1 MSQKIN
7 KLGNIDT
14 FLNDCIDYG
23 ILDEEQESKKI
34 EYLVA
39 KNYLKEF
46 VDSLNSV
53 SVSFKG
59 SIVFENN
66 NLNAEHLI
74 YKINEVLQLK
84 IKNSSLNIIELKKE
98 KDDEEESMLISGGG
112 SGKNS
117 EYEKMVNFLNKK
129 EEIIRFITVFVDL
142 FNNTLNLTERKII
155 YLDLG
160 QYFGHK
166 KVKFLSS
173 LSCKLLTFFRSQIV
187 NRSMNSFAIIPAFYV
202 LK

>member
-7 KLGNIDT
+7 KLGNIET

-46 VDSLNSV
+46 IDSLNSI
-53 SVSFKG
+53 SLSFKG

-66 NLNAEHLI
+66 KLNAEHLI
-74 YKINEVLQLK
+74 YKIDEILQLK

-98 KDDEEESMLISGGG
+98 KDEEESMLINGGD
-112 SGKNS
+112 SVKNS
-117 EYEKMVNFLNKK
+117 EYEKMVKFLDQK

-142 FNNTLNLTERKII
+142 FNTLNLTERKII
-155 YLDLG
+155 Y
-160 QYFGHK
+160 Y
-166 KVKFLSS
+166 
-173 LSCKLLTFFRSQIV
+173 TFFKKETDNKITTCRIQYCTASLYLIRKQATIELV
-187 NRSMNSFAIIPAFYV
+187 QNL
-202 LK
+202 LKENL

>member
-155 YLDLG
+155 Y
-160 QYFGHK
+160 Y
-166 KVKFLSS
+166 
-173 LSCKLLTFFRSQIV
+173 TFFKKETDNKITTCRIQYCTASLYLIRKQATIELV
-187 NRSMNSFAIIPAFYV
+187 QNLLNEN
-202 LK
+202 L

>member
-66 NLNAEHLI
+66 NLDCQH
-74 YKINEVLQLK
+74 
-84 IKNSSLNIIELKKE
+84 
-98 KDDEEESMLISGGG
+98 
-112 SGKNS
+112 
-117 EYEKMVNFLNKK
+117 
-129 EEIIRFITVFVDL
+129 
-142 FNNTLNLTERKII
+142 
-155 YLDLG
+155 
-160 QYFGHK
+160 
-166 KVKFLSS
+166 
-173 LSCKLLTFFRSQIV
+173 
-187 NRSMNSFAIIPAFYV
+187 
-202 LK
+202 

>member
-7 KLGNIDT
+7 KLGNIET

-46 VDSLNSV
+46 IDSLNSI
-53 SVSFKG
+53 SLSFKG

-66 NLNAEHLI
+66 KLNAEHLI
-74 YKINEVLQLK
+74 YKIDEILQLK

-98 KDDEEESMLISGGG
+98 KDEEESMLINGGG
-112 SGKNS
+112 SVKNS
-117 EYEKMVNFLNKK
+117 EYEKMVKFLEQK
-129 EEIIRFITVFVDL
+129 EAIIRFITVFVDL
-142 FNNTLNLTERKII
+142 FNTLNLTERKII
-155 YLDLG
+155 Y
-160 QYFGHK
+160 Y
-166 KVKFLSS
+166 
-173 LSCKLLTFFRSQIV
+173 TFFKKETDNKITTCRIQYCTASLYLIRKQATIELV
-187 NRSMNSFAIIPAFYV
+187 QNL
-202 LK
+202 LKENL